1 VAAISNYVELAGIAA
16 KSEYPGLLFGVVL
29 LFYKSWQRISKLKM
43 SRKMLQSNSSASK
56 GFFPA

>member
-1 VAAISNYVELAGIAA
+1 
-16 KSEYPGLLFGVVL
+16 LLFGVVL